1 MVDTTTHTILLKM
14 LRARIERRQPEA
26 ENKVSPKSEKTSKTR
41 KKEIEKETRKTS
53 QKKKKKE
60 KKKQR
65 VCSLLNEM
73 TILSFYTLLWY
84 QCRIVTLLLLL

>member
-53 QKKKKKE
+53 QKKKKK
-60 KKKQR
+60 KKKKSKEF
-65 VCSLLNEM
+65 VLC
-73 TILSFYTLLWY
+73 
-84 QCRIVTLLLLL
+84 

>member
-53 QKKKKKE
+53 QK
-60 KKKQR
+60 QR
-65 VCSLLNEM
+65 VFSLLNEM